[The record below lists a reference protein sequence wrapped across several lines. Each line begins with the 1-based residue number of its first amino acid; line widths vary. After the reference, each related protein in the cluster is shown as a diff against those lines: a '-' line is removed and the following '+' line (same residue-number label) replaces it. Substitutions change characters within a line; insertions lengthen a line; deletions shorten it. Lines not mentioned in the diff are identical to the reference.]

1 MRGLVLVVTDLKGF
15 KRQILHHRVQYMVK
29 DLALAIT
36 GRLGVL
42 VGHGRAYSMDAV
54 KMCDA

>member
-1 MRGLVLVVTDLKGF
+1 MVTDLKGF